1 MTIEWTAPGGGM
13 WQLETARVR
22 GAQPRMFQ
30 ELATTGFGT
39 GFRAVAEAYGLPIS
53 HIRLGWVNDH
63 CYIRVVPV
71 GSPEP
76 TPGRASSA
84 LPAAVLW
91 LVARLHPELRSR
103 ARAAKRTLAVKRW
116 LADCRR
122 WESELR
128 PARLA
133 QSRAL
138 QAEIIEAFDDDALVG
153 HLRRVG
159 DHVANGMALHFDLM
173 PATELP
179 VGRYVVACRG
189 WGIEPGDALGLL
201 AGSSP
206 ASRASAPALAAIAH
220 ACADA
225 GVDPDT
231 IDGVRAASPTAARAL
246 DDYLADHGW
255 RVVSEYSPRAQALI
269 ERPGLLVRAIRAAGG
284 AQSSAPDDDVVRARV
299 AVSDR
304 DCFDELLAEARR
316 CVSVRDDNV
325 ALTFMWPAGLLRR
338 ALLEA
343 GRRLAARGVI
353 EEPWH
358 VMALGE
364 REIGAALAGDA
375 SLCAVAAER
384 VAHGI
389 AAEAAGA
396 PVVLGDDEGPPPHP
410 RVFPAAMAELLAAV
424 LVSVEIEGNVV
435 AYHQSHLPS
444 WTGEGVGIGP
454 APYTG
459 RACVAAS
466 AEDAL
471 DQLRHGD
478 VLVTTHI
485 TPAYE
490 AVIAIAGAVVTESGG
505 LLSHAALVCREQ
517 AIPAVL
523 GVIGATSTIPDGA
536 TVTVDPA
543 TNRVAI
549 ATSPSEP
556 SEANG
561 T

>member
-1 MTIEWTAPGGGM
+1 MTIDWRAPGGGM
-13 WQLETARVR
+13 WELETSHVR

-30 ELATTGFGT
+30 ELATTGFGM
-39 GFRAVAEAYGLPIS
+39 GFRTAAKAYGLPIS
-53 HIRLGWVNDH
+53 HIQLGWVNDH
-63 CYIRVVPV
+63 CYSRMVPV
-71 GSPEP
+71 GAPEP
-76 TPGRASSA
+76 KPGRGSSTP
-84 LPAAVLW
+84 PAAVLW
-91 LVARLHPELRSR
+91 LLARVHPELRR
-103 ARAAKRTLAVKRW
+103 RTKAAKRTLAVKRW

-122 WESELR
+122 WDSELR

-138 QAEIIEAFDDDALVG
+138 QAEDIEAFDDDALVD

-159 DHVANGMALHFDLM
+159 DHFASGMALHFDLTL
-173 PATELP
+173 ATELP
-179 VGRYVVACRG
+179 VGRYVVACRA

-206 ASRASAPALAAIAH
+206 ASRASAPGLAAIAQ
-220 ACADA
+220 ACAEA
-225 GVDPDT
+225 GVVPDT
-231 IDGVRAASPTAARAL
+231 IDSVREASPNAAQAL
-246 DDYLADHGW
+246 EDYLADHGW
-255 RVVSEYSPRAQALI
+255 RVVSQYSPRAQALI

-284 AQSSAPDDDVVRARV
+284 ARSSAPDDDGVRARV

-304 DCFDELLAEARR
+304 ARFDELLAEARR

-353 EEPWH
+353 EEPRH

-364 REIGAALAGDA
+364 REIGSALAGDA
-375 SLCAVAAER
+375 SLRGVAARR
-384 VAHGI
+384 VAHGL

-396 PVVLGDDEGPPPHP
+396 PVVLGDDEGPPPDP
-410 RVFPAAMAELLAAV
+410 RLFPAAMAELLAAL
-424 LVSVEIEGNVV
+424 LVSFEIDDDLVACGSQEG
-435 AYHQSHLPS
+435 S
-444 WTGEGVGIGP
+444 WTGEGVGIGS

-471 DQLRHGD
+471 DHLQQGD

-490 AVIAIAGAVVTESGG
+490 AVVAIAAAVVTESGG

-543 TNRVAI
+543 TGRVAI
-549 ATSPSEP
+549 ATSSPERSKA
-556 SEANG
+556 SG

>member
-13 WQLETARVR
+13 WELETAHVR

-39 GFRAVAEAYGLPIS
+39 GFRTVAKAYGLPIS
-53 HIRLGWVNDH
+53 HIQLGWVNDH
-63 CYIRVVPV
+63 CYGRMVPV
-71 GSPEP
+71 GAPEP
-76 TPGRASSA
+76 KPGRASSA
-84 LPAAVLW
+84 PPAAVLW
-91 LVARLHPELRSR
+91 LLARVHPEFRRR
-103 ARAAKRTLAVKRW
+103 AKAAKRTLAAKPW
-116 LADCRR
+116 LADCWR

-138 QAEIIEAFDDDALVG
+138 QAEDIEAFDDDALVG

-159 DHVANGMALHFDLM
+159 DHVASGMALHFDLT

-201 AGSSP
+201 TGSSP
-206 ASRASAPALAAIAH
+206 ASTASVPVLAAIAQ

-231 IDGVRAASPTAARAL
+231 IDDVRAASPTAARAL

-255 RVVSEYSPRAQALI
+255 RVVSQYSPRAQALI

-284 AQSSAPDDDVVRARV
+284 ARSSAPDDDVVRARV
-299 AVSDR
+299 AGSDR
-304 DCFDELLAEARR
+304 DRFDELLAEARR

-343 GRRLAARGVI
+343 GRRLAARGVL
-353 EEPWH
+353 EEPRH

-364 REIGAALAGDA
+364 REIGAALAGNA
-375 SLCAVAAER
+375 SLRAVAAER

-396 PVVLGDDEGPPPHP
+396 PVMLGDDEGPPPHP
-410 RVFPAAMAELLAAV
+410 RLFPAAMAELLAAV
-424 LVSVEIEGNVV
+424 LVSLEIEDDV
-435 AYHQSHLPS
+435 AAYQSHVAS
-444 WTGEGVGIGP
+444 WTGEGVGIGS

-471 DQLRHGD
+471 DHLQHGD
-478 VLVTTHI
+478 VLITTHT

-523 GVIGATSTIPDGA
+523 GVTGATSTIPDGA
-536 TVTVDPA
+536 TVTVDPP
-543 TNRVAI
+543 TGRVAI
-549 ATSPSEP
+549 ATSSSELT
-556 SEANG
+556 EENA